1 LSLSIL
7 RIESR
12 AMAYLPL
19 PSPSKLLKRATPPL
33 RRLLHSD
40 PSRPS
45 EVSAI
50 FSKLRQILDGGAQPL
65 DSILR
70 AITDAARVMTGANGI
85 ALALRSNGTVVCQAR
100 AGEIAPQVGA
110 QLNVDSGISGECL
123 RTGKALRCDD
133 TQTDDR
139 VDPEVCRVLG
149 IRSIAVVPVRGR
161 EGMAGIL
168 EALSSR
174 PHAFTGEHLS
184 LLQRLAEIGEV
195 ANDRE
200 LGVEIQ
206 TQGSGLTEMSGKFVR
221 QVHVAASIPE
231 EALTAD
237 LFGERSANSQHRY
250 WIAGGIALALI
261 LMSAVIWISLS
272 DTDGEVVAGQQ
283 TTQSQTAPQ
292 EDPSHPAPTVI
303 PRKPTAGRIQV
314 RADGLSLKAALQNA
328 ATVEPEPLAAS
339 EVPSSNLKA
348 AGVTASQPPP
358 TSEIAI
364 LLPPEVGANAPD
376 TTAMTPFLSTPAI
389 LPAADLAISQVTEA
403 ALVHNVQPVYPTE
416 ARARHLAGAV
426 VLEATIA
433 EDGST
438 RDLKIISGPP
448 LLAKAAIEAV
458 RQWRYRP
465 SLLNGKP
472 VAAQK
477 QITIVFKNP

>member
-1 LSLSIL
+1 
-7 RIESR
+7 
-12 AMAYLPL
+12 MAYLPL

-33 RRLLHSD
+33 RRLLRSD
-40 PSRPS
+40 PIRPS

-50 FSKLRQILDGGAQPL
+50 FSKLRQILDDGAQSL

-70 AITDAARVMTGANGI
+70 AITDAARVVTGADGI
-85 ALALRSNGTVVCQAR
+85 ALALRSNGMVVCLAR
-100 AGEIAPQVGA
+100 AGEIAPHVGA
-110 QLNVDSGISGECL
+110 QLNVDSGISGECF

-184 LLQRLAEIGEV
+184 VLQRLAEIAEV

-200 LGVEIQ
+200 LGAELQTKGSAVTKIPVEFARPVQI
-206 TQGSGLTEMSGKFVR
+206 
-221 QVHVAASIPE
+221 AASIPE
-231 EALTAD
+231 ETLTAD
-237 LFGERSANSQHRY
+237 LFGERFSKSQHRY
-250 WIAGGIALALI
+250 WIVGGIALALI

-272 DTDGEVVAGQQ
+272 DTDGEVVASQQ
-283 TTQSQTAPQ
+283 ATQSQTAPQ
-292 EDPSHPAPTVI
+292 QDLSHPAPTVI
-303 PRKPTAGRIQV
+303 PWKPTAGRIQV
-314 RADGLSLKAALQNA
+314 RADGFAVKGALQNA

-348 AGVTASQPPP
+348 AGVDASQPPS
-358 TSEIAI
+358 TSEISI
-364 LLPPEVGANAPD
+364 LLPPEAAGNTAD
-376 TTAMTPFLSTPAI
+376 TAAMAALLSTPAI
-389 LPAADLAISQVTEA
+389 LPAADLDISQGVTEA
-403 ALVHNVQPVYPTE
+403 TLVHNVPPVYPSE
-416 ARARHLAGAV
+416 AGARHLGGAV

-448 LLAKAAIEAV
+448 PLAEAAIQAV

-465 SLLNGKP
+465 SLLNGKA
-472 VAAQK
+472 VAVQK
-477 QITIVFKNP
+477 QITVIFKAPS

>member
-1 LSLSIL
+1 
-7 RIESR
+7 
-12 AMAYLPL
+12 MAYLPL
-19 PSPSKLLKRATPPL
+19 PSPSKLLKRASPPL

-40 PSRPS
+40 PIRPS

-50 FSKLRQILDGGAQPL
+50 FSKLRQILDGGGQPL
-65 DSILR
+65 HSILR
-70 AITDAARVMTGANGI
+70 AITDAAQVMTGADGI
-85 ALALRSNGTVVCQAR
+85 ALAVRSNGMVACQAR
-100 AGEIAPQVGA
+100 AGEIAPHAGA
-110 QLNVDSGISGECL
+110 QLNVDSGISGECF
-123 RTGKALRCDD
+123 RTGKTLRCDD

-139 VDPEVCRVLG
+139 ADPQVCRVLG

-161 EGMAGIL
+161 EGTAGIL

-184 LLQRLAEIGEV
+184 VLQRLAEIAEV

-200 LGVEIQ
+200 LGAELQ
-206 TQGSGLTEMSGKFVR
+206 TKGSALTRISGEFVR
-221 QVHVAASIPE
+221 PVHIAPSIPE
-231 EALTAD
+231 EALAAD
-237 LFGERSANSQHRY
+237 LFGERSLKNRHRY
-250 WIAGGIALALI
+250 WIAGGIALAVI

-272 DTDGEVVAGQQ
+272 DTDGEVVASQQ
-283 TTQSQTAPQ
+283 ATQSQTAPQ
-292 EDPSHPAPTVI
+292 QDLRHPAPAVI
-303 PRKPTAGRIQV
+303 PWKPTAGRVQV
-314 RADGLSLKAALQNA
+314 RADGLAVKGALQNA

-348 AGVTASQPPP
+348 AGEDTSQPPP

-364 LLPPEVGANAPD
+364 LLPPEVAANTPNTAAMAPL
-376 TTAMTPFLSTPAI
+376 LSTPAI

-403 ALVHNVQPVYPTE
+403 TLVHNVPPVYPSE
-416 ARARHLAGAV
+416 ARARHLGGPV

-438 RDLKIISGPP
+438 RNVKIISGSP
-448 LLAKAAIEAV
+448 LLAKAATEAV

-472 VAAQK
+472 VAVQK
-477 QITIVFKNP
+477 QITVIFKAPS